1 MDYLLFGL
9 CFATLSTHFFCTYF
23 NLVNFLPLSIG
34 ITSKFFILILLTK
47 KSIKN
52 ILELQTIVPP
62 TKNINFLTLG
72 FTFKTS
78 IKLYKLYFLL
88 SVFFY
93 FSVLFI
99 LLYLY
104 IEFFDMTSQFQ
115 KLNKINSELDEQHE
129 TTQKII
135 EDLECKLNQYIK
147 KEP

>member
-1 MDYLLFGL
+1 MKLSYLKLYSVEFKKLNLYFKANLSDFTNLDYLLFGL

-47 KSIKN
+47 NSIKN

-78 IKLYKLYFLL
+78 IKLYTLYFLL

-93 FSVLFI
+93 FVIFI
-99 LLYLY
+99 HRT
-104 IEFFDMTSQFQ
+104 F
-115 KLNKINSELDEQHE
+115 
-129 TTQKII
+129 
-135 EDLECKLNQYIK
+135 
-147 KEP
+147 

>member
-1 MDYLLFGL
+1 MKLSYLKLYSVEFKKLNLYFKANLSDFTNLDYLLFGL

-78 IKLYKLYFLL
+78 IKLYTLYFLL

-93 FSVLFI
+93 FVIFI
-99 LLYLY
+99 HRT
-104 IEFFDMTSQFQ
+104 F
-115 KLNKINSELDEQHE
+115 
-129 TTQKII
+129 
-135 EDLECKLNQYIK
+135 
-147 KEP
+147 